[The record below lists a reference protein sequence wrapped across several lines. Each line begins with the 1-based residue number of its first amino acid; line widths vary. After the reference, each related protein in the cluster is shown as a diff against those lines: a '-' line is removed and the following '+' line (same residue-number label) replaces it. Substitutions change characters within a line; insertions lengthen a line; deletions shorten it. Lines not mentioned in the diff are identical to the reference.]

1 MSAALTLTKIV
12 LAAAVD
18 DEGGNCVD
26 TPRLVMTTTMIRD
39 IFALLAVAWLS
50 RHGCVNGHD
59 DVSMSMPT
67 RRQWN
72 F

>member
-26 TPRLVMTTTMIRD
+26 TPKLVMTTTMIRPKTENLMGGMT
-39 IFALLAVAWLS
+39 LLVGREML
-50 RHGCVNGHD
+50 
-59 DVSMSMPT
+59 PT
-67 RRQWN
+67 GRNRWWKRV
-72 F
+72 